1 MHLINITT
9 MYDHVDKGV
18 RVRPL
23 WAGAIAD
30 EILRDQ
36 YSTPCFL
43 GLVRPWYAAVTYR
56 RITEA
61 LVSTEMLLNSNAT
74 AFSIWIVSRFKISSV
89 LSKNPTLRIGAVH
102 ERPMLDMRTHTQ
114 GSGFVYHMHGFSN
127 C

>member
-43 GLVRPWYAAVTYR
+43 GLVRP
-56 RITEA
+56 
-61 LVSTEMLLNSNAT
+61 
-74 AFSIWIVSRFKISSV
+74 
-89 LSKNPTLRIGAVH
+89 
-102 ERPMLDMRTHTQ
+102 
-114 GSGFVYHMHGFSN
+114 
-127 C
+127 